1 MIKLNLGC
9 ASRLL
14 PGYINID
21 IDSLDEI
28 IRRYPNLKIDEGQQF
43 LQADIL
49 KLPFED
55 SSVDEIRADAFM
67 EHLSFKEES
76 RMFKEVYRA
85 LKPGGLFL
93 FSVPDFEDLIKKW
106 LAAEEDWR
114 DFYRDDD
121 EAISACHW
129 FGQYSYSTKSRWGYL
144 TAAIFGPQNSVGQFH
159 KNAYTEGKIR
169 SICNKLGFK
178 DLEIERFLWKGSR
191 DTMIRV
197 KARK

>member
-28 IRRYPNLKIDEGQQF
+28 IRRYPNLKIDEEQQF

-121 EAISACHW
+121 EAISAI
-129 FGQYSYSTKSRWGYL
+129 GLG
-144 TAAIFGPQNSVGQFH
+144 
-159 KNAYTEGKIR
+159 
-169 SICNKLGFK
+169 SIHTLQ
-178 DLEIERFLWKGSR
+178 
-191 DTMIRV
+191 RV
-197 KARK
+197 DGAT